1 MFLTADNYVAS
12 ANLTSMTLTINIA
25 ETSYYIKN
33 VQSPIAK
40 QAEIIFH
47 TLLFA
52 IVCLELSGLAFLIIK
67 LLLIPLYHKVADACR
82 GRKIHPVLQVQPMTP
97 PHH

>member
-67 LLLIPLYHKVADACR
+67 LLLVPLYHKVADACR
-82 GRKIHPVLQVQPMTP
+82 DKKIHPDEPVRVMTP
-97 PHH
+97 DHE